1 MACATLRIILCQA
14 GEVWATCFYRKS
26 LIMAAKHFR
35 CMDFLC
41 LKVNKGLSFQGSF
54 RYFVN

>member
-1 MACATLRIILCQA
+1 
-14 GEVWATCFYRKS
+14 
-26 LIMAAKHFR
+26 MAAKHFR